1 MKRLLIFP
9 VLLFMVACAPPGE
22 TTSPEAIADP
32 ATATETYAPAR
43 GALFKISDRHGYYIR
58 EWQHPR
64 TGCWYLLGT
73 ANASGI
79 TPLNDANGQ
88 ICETPSRDIAR

>member
-9 VLLFMVACAPPGE
+9 VLLLMAACAPPE
-22 TTSPEAIADP
+22 EASSPEAIADP
-32 ATATETYAPAR
+32 STTIETRAPAR
-43 GALFKISDRHGYYIR
+43 GALFKIADRYNYYIR

>member
-9 VLLFMVACAPPGE
+9 VLLLMAACEPAPSADPVY
-22 TTSPEAIADP
+22 PDP
-32 ATATETYAPAR
+32 ATTDETRAPAR
-43 GALFKISDRHGYYIR
+43 GAKFKIADKGNYYIR

-64 TGCWYLLGT
+64 TGCWYLVGT
-73 ANASGI
+73 ANSSGI
-79 TPLNDANGQ
+79 APLNDANGQ